1 MNTHL
6 CFKLFIEW
14 QISSA
19 QASMFLPFGV
29 ILVLKLSGMEKGQSQ
44 HRGLRIGSIVCKL
57 IINIILERIRPW
69 YETKLLKKQN
79 GFRRNRSTADRIY
92 SMKRIH
98 QISNSI
104 KATFI
109 YLICRPSIIIRPF
122 IEEMAVQ
129 ID

>member
-1 MNTHL
+1 
-6 CFKLFIEW
+6 
-14 QISSA
+14 
-19 QASMFLPFGV
+19 
-29 ILVLKLSGMEKGQSQ
+29 MERGQS
-44 HRGLRIGSIVCKL
+44 HTLVSIED
-57 IINIILERIRPW
+57 LERIRPW
-69 YETKLLKKQN
+69 YETKLSKKQN
-79 GFRRNRSTADRIY
+79 GFRRNRSTADRKY

-109 YLICRPSIIIRPF
+109 SLICRRRIIIRPF

>member
-1 MNTHL
+1 MLQVIYRMANIL
-6 CFKLFIEW
+6 C
-14 QISSA
+14 SSLDVPTIWGN
-19 QASMFLPFGV
+19 SS
-29 ILVLKLSGMEKGQSQ
+29 LKTLWNGKGSKSHPSK